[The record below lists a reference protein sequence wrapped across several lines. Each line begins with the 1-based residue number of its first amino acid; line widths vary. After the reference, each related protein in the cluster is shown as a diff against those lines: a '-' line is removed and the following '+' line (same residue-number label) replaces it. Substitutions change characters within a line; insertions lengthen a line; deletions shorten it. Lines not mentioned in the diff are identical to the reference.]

1 MGSAKRAVRYLI
13 RKKSK
18 TVILFLVF
26 AVSSVSAVVIGNI
39 LAEKLKGVLFAGKS
53 ISTLAIEISPHLSD
67 IGMLIMSGAM
77 ILFIG
82 IGISV
87 IPVLR
92 TNPKDT
98 LSDMEG

>member
-1 MGSAKRAVRYLI
+1 MLDI
-13 RKKSK
+13 I
-18 TVILFLVF
+18 TVIIREFF
-26 AVSSVSAVVIGNI
+26 GICSFIGNI

>member
-1 MGSAKRAVRYLI
+1 MLDI
-13 RKKSK
+13 I
-18 TVILFLVF
+18 TVIIREFF
-26 AVSSVSAVVIGNI
+26 GICSFICICCCYREYFGRKIEGSII
-39 LAEKLKGVLFAGKS
+39 CRKS

>member
-1 MGSAKRAVRYLI
+1 MLDI
-13 RKKSK
+13 I
-18 TVILFLVF
+18 TVIIREFF
-26 AVSSVSAVVIGNI
+26 GICSFICICCCYREYFGRKN
-39 LAEKLKGVLFAGKS
+39 LKGVLFAGKS

>member
-1 MGSAKRAVRYLI
+1 MP
-13 RKKSK
+13 
-18 TVILFLVF
+18 
-26 AVSSVSAVVIGNI
+26 VSAAPSNQLDRFIGNI